1 MDRRHQSNSAL
12 LQRLF
17 ARVTI
22 KTWQKPETALEESL
36 APRVRSTMTEN
47 KTDCLKLIFG
57 ILTNHAQEMEVRSQM
72 QYKYPF
78 IHRCPKLTSSHEKSY
93 RGNAIK
99 PKSELNWWIH
109 TETETRQ
116 RQVFYIYFIVQK
128 YDNIYHSQT
137 SVFYFSY
144 K

>member
-1 MDRRHQSNSAL
+1 
-12 LQRLF
+12 
-17 ARVTI
+17 
-22 KTWQKPETALEESL
+22 
-36 APRVRSTMTEN
+36 MTQN

-78 IHRCPKLTSSHEKSY
+78 IHRYPKLTSCHEKSY
-93 RGNAIK
+93 RGNVIK